1 MRRLRPFAS
10 VRRRREAASACGH
23 DDAGSALMLMPAGLL
38 IVLVLASIAVDMS
51 LVHLRKR
58 QAFELAAAAAN
69 DAATAGVDQGRLRTT
84 QEYVLDPDTTRAVV
98 IDVVAASE
106 LAPQL
111 AGPPVVTV
119 TGTGVLVEL
128 ELEADYI
135 FADVVPGAPDGT
147 VVAASATA
155 TAVPGP

>member
-1 MRRLRPFAS
+1 VS
-10 VRRRREAASACGH
+10 AAPIGR
-23 DDAGSALMLMPAGLL
+23 DRGSALMLMPAGLL

-69 DAATAGVDQGRLRTT
+69 DAATAGVDQGELRATHA
-84 QEYVLDPDTTRAVV
+84 YVLDPERTRAVV
-98 IDVVAASE
+98 GDVVAASD
-106 LAPQL
+106 LATHL

-119 TGTGVLVEL
+119 SGADVRVEL
-128 ELEADYI
+128 ALEADYI

-147 VVAASATA
+147 VVRATA
-155 TAVPGP
+155 TARAVP

>member
-1 MRRLRPFAS
+1 VS
-10 VRRRREAASACGH
+10 SAARQR
-23 DDAGSALMLMPAGLL
+23 DRGSALMLMPAGLL

-84 QEYVLDPDTTRAVV
+84 HDYVLDPESARGVV
-98 IDVVAASE
+98 EDVVAASE

-111 AGPPVVTV
+111 ARPPVVTV
-119 TGTGVLVEL
+119 TATGVRVEL
-128 ELEADYI
+128 ALEADYI
-135 FADVVPGAPDGT
+135 FADVIPGAPDGT
-147 VVAASATA
+147 EVTASATA
-155 TAVPGP
+155 TAVAAP

>member
-1 MRRLRPFAS
+1 
-10 VRRRREAASACGH
+10 
-23 DDAGSALMLMPAGLL
+23 MLMPAGLL

-84 QEYVLDPDTTRAVV
+84 HEYVLDPDRARTVV
-98 IDVVAASE
+98 GDVLAASE
-106 LAPQL
+106 LARQL
-111 AGPPVVTV
+111 ARPPVVTV
-119 TGTGVLVEL
+119 TGAGVRVEL
-128 ELEADYI
+128 ALEADYI
-135 FADVVPGAPDGT
+135 FADVIPGAPDGT

-155 TAVPGP
+155 TAVPAP